1 MSNQPPVDTIE
12 IIYKKIRDE
21 NIKIF
26 GSAFVENNKDK
37 CKIKYEDKLYNLKE
51 YFKFNS
57 KGSKDI
63 FSIGLFGINKIS
75 DASHMFSQCNSL
87 YSLPDISNWNTVK
100 VTNMQNMFSGCTLLR
115 SIKTLS
121 KWDTSNVINMSGMF
135 SFCSELE
142 SLPKFLKFNTLNVTD
157 MSNYVYYQQ
166 CHLLLLK

>member
-26 GSAFVENNKDK
+26 GSALVENNKDK
-37 CKIKYEDKLYNLKE
+37 CKIIYEDKLYNLKE

-75 DASHMFSQCNSL
+75 DA
-87 YSLPDISNWNTVK
+87 YV
-100 VTNMQNMFSGCTLLR
+100 SGCTLLR

-142 SLPKFLKFNTLNVTD
+142 SVPKFLKFNTLNVTD
-157 MSNYVYYQQ
+157 MSICFVDVNHYVYYQQ
-166 CHLLLLK
+166 CHLILLK

>member
-37 CKIKYEDKLYNLKE
+37 CKIIYEDKLYNLKE

-63 FSIGLFGINKIS
+63 FSIGLFGICFPNAIRYT
-75 DASHMFSQCNSL
+75 HYL
-87 YSLPDISNWNTVK
+87 IYLI
-100 VTNMQNMFSGCTLLR
+100 G
-115 SIKTLS
+115 I
-121 KWDTSNVINMSGMF
+121 
-135 SFCSELE
+135 
-142 SLPKFLKFNTLNVTD
+142 
-157 MSNYVYYQQ
+157 
-166 CHLLLLK
+166 LLKLPICKICFLDALY